1 MAARLGLAMCLVGV
15 LAALPCAHAAAAE
28 PADGGDNSP
37 AVRVFD
43 TGASSKEPLTDAAIV
58 AKRGWTQVPE
68 DTLLPAFKG
77 DAVLMNDRLAAVLS
91 PGATGAAIYS
101 RTSDGWKQR
110 ASLAPTPGHGSAE
123 VNLQSVR
130 LLENTAGAVLAEG
143 SFKTFHGGTA
153 LLAYRLT
160 TGQGIVEARPGS
172 GAAFLWI
179 TCPVSYVVVPDFFGN
194 DMVFGLNDMVF
205 GLPVG
210 AMGRLGLPAENFLI
224 NLIPDQNAAVVC
236 AWQPRNLEAWA
247 VISGHTA
254 RGVSIKDTKRWLGV
268 TAIQCIRDA
277 RIWVAFLEGSG
288 LWHGRAIGPAD
299 EGKTIALD
307 WRPPF
312 SAKWRADF
320 VKAGGTTDS
329 VEFKMA
335 ADTGQVAGE
344 AKDPP
349 CRIEGDRATVRM
361 PSAAGA
367 SPGGKSAAASLVV
380 YPLDRTRDTPL
391 TVFTPVDVMR
401 STLGVGPCQYIL
413 EAEGLASQD
422 NPTPDQVMTW
432 VEKQFK
438 KKKDKEAE
446 AEIRDRLKA
455 MVELVGRT
463 EMRINRYAAFVPD
476 MRKVLDG
483 EAKTPAAAE
492 AAQSLRATLDSL
504 EETIRAG
511 RAMPPGAAQAGPLA
525 GRVAGLIGKD
535 GAAAECLK
543 LAAEVR
549 AIGAAQDRTL
559 SKCRMAARWLI
570 AQCRMMADG
579 DPPQAEAAKRVR
591 ERAEKVLQNQ

>member
-1 MAARLGLAMCLVGV
+1 MATRLGAAMRLVGV
-15 LAALPCAHAAAAE
+15 LAALPCAIAPAAE
-28 PADGGDNSP
+28 PAYGGDDSP

-77 DAVLMNDRLAAVLS
+77 DAVLMNDRLAAVLR
-91 PGATGAAIYS
+91 PGATGAVIYS
-101 RTSDGWKQR
+101 RTSDGWHER

-143 SFKTFHGGTA
+143 CFRTSQGGMA

-172 GAAFLWI
+172 GAAYLWI
-179 TCPVSYVVVPDFFGN
+179 RCPVSYVVVPDFFGN
-194 DMVFGLNDMVF
+194 DMVFGL
-205 GLPVG
+205 PVG
-210 AMGRLGLPAENFLI
+210 DVGRLGLPAENFLI

-247 VISGHTA
+247 VIFGHTA
-254 RGVSIKDTKRWLGV
+254 RGVSIKDTKKWLGA

-288 LWHGRAIGPAD
+288 LWHERAIGPAD
-299 EGKTIALD
+299 EGKTVALD

-320 VKAGGTTDS
+320 VKAGGMADS

-335 ADTGQVAGE
+335 ADTGQIAGE

-349 CRIEGDRATVRM
+349 CRIDGDRATVRM

-367 SPGGKSAAASLVV
+367 APGGKSAARSLVV
-380 YPLDRTRDTPL
+380 YPLDRTRETPL

-432 VEKQFK
+432 VEKQFR

-463 EMRINRYAAFVPD
+463 EMRVKRYADSVPE

-483 EAKTPAAAE
+483 EAKTPAVAE

-535 GAAAECLK
+535 GAAAECQK

-559 SKCRMAARWLI
+559 SKCRMAVRWLI
-570 AQCRMMADG
+570 AQCRTMADG
-579 DPPQAEAAKRVR
+579 DPSQAEAAKRFR

>member
-1 MAARLGLAMCLVGV
+1 MATHLGAAMCLAGL
-15 LAALPCAHAAAAE
+15 LALMACAIAPAAE
-28 PADGGDNSP
+28 PADGGVGEP
-37 AVRVFD
+37 FVRVFD
-43 TGASSKEPLTDAAIV
+43 TGAPAKEPLTDAAIV

-68 DTLLPAFKG
+68 DTLLTAFKG

-91 PGATGAAIYS
+91 PGATGAVIYS
-101 RTSDGWKQR
+101 RTGDGWNER
-110 ASLAPTPGHGSAE
+110 ASLAPTPGHGDAQ

-143 SFKTFHGGTA
+143 SFRTFQGGTA

-172 GAAFLWI
+172 GTAWLWI
-179 TCPVSYVVVPDFFGN
+179 RCPVSYVVVPDFFGN
-194 DMVFGLNDMVF
+194 DMVFGLSAGD
-205 GLPVG
+205 
-210 AMGRLGLPAENFLI
+210 MGRLGLPAENFLI

-247 VISGHTA
+247 VVSAVSRKTA
-254 RGVSIKDTKRWLGV
+254 EGASSNNRNRWLGV
-268 TAIQCIRDA
+268 TQIQCIRDA

-288 LWHGRAIGPAD
+288 LWHERAIGPAD
-299 EGKTIALD
+299 EGKTVALD

-320 VKAGGTTDS
+320 VKAGGTADS

-344 AKDPP
+344 DKDPP
-349 CRIEGDRATVRM
+349 CRIDADRATVRM

-367 SPGGKSAAASLVV
+367 APGGKSAAASLVV

-438 KKKDKEAE
+438 KKKDREAE

-463 EMRINRYAAFVPD
+463 QMRINRYAESVPD

-483 EAKTPAAAE
+483 EAKTPAVAE

-511 RAMPPGAAQAGPLA
+511 RSMLPGAGQAGPLA
-525 GRVAGLIGKD
+525 DRVAGLIGKD
-535 GAAAECLK
+535 GATAECQR

-559 SKCRMAARWLI
+559 SQCRMAVRWLI
-570 AQCRMMADG
+570 AQCRTMADG
-579 DPPQAEAAKRVR
+579 DPSQAGAAKMVR